1 LGEPAVAQIATA
13 STWGSTDA
21 ARRVAASVGSYDAS
35 IGLGVDVSGF
45 ADLSLR
51 SGGRR
56 YFVNSATGS
65 DENSCAAAQV
75 PSMPKAS
82 GAAALACT
90 TDGEADQILFAE
102 GTRYNS
108 TIPSMAFRKGGYS
121 LAYPFVVQSYDPADP
136 LNQAKYGRATGNNRP
151 VFTGNTAGTPWIF
164 GNTGQRFIAVR
175 GLDINPGNVSGQS
188 LSMVNIGD
196 GILFENNLLRYTGLA
211 LSINGSPTAHHWIFR
226 SNAIYGNWDANPAN
240 HSQGLYA
247 DGSDSLTIEDN
258 VFWHNGWK
266 VGATRDDPAG
276 GATMFRHPIY
286 QQVPTDAVV
295 RRNLVIDGSADGG
308 SHRGKASISE
318 NVYIDNPIS
327 ISAGGGVDYDKS
339 RPYGVDLEISYNAIL
354 GSAAINSKSN
364 SANGWGIS
372 TANGTSSSSA
382 HHNLI
387 ARSGA
392 LAGPAFQVGAG
403 YNQPSYMK
411 FYNNVSYL
419 WSSTGSSW
427 QKGGA
432 YLTQAQPTFDA
443 NFWDDP
449 TLQTNTNVGSYNPP
463 NPYTLAQLCAALG
476 FSSKQ
481 AWIDYAIM
489 HPEKHPAR
497 NARALL
503 FTGYGL
509 K

>member
-1 LGEPAVAQIATA
+1 MSASPTVAGT
-13 STWGSTDA
+13 ST
-21 ARRVAASVGSYDAS
+21 VVYDAS
-35 IGLGVDVSGF
+35 IGLGVDTSGF

-51 SGGRR
+51 SGGHR

-65 DENSCAAAQV
+65 DGNSCGAAQS
-75 PSMPKAS
+75 PSTPKAS

-90 TDGEADQILFAE
+90 TDGEAEQILFAE
-102 GTRYNS
+102 GTRYNT

-121 LAYPFVVQSYDPADP
+121 LAYPFVFQSYDPADP

-151 VFTGNTAGTPWIF
+151 VFTGNNAGTPWIF
-164 GNTGQRFIAVR
+164 GNTGQQFIAVR

-196 GILFENNLLRYTGLA
+196 GILFENNLLRYTGVA
-211 LSINGSPTAHHWIFR
+211 LSINGSPTAHHWILR
-226 SNAIYGNWDANPAN
+226 GNAIYGNWDADPAN

-266 VGATRDDPAG
+266 VGATRDDPTG
-276 GATMFRHPIY
+276 GATMFRHAIY
-286 QQVPTDAVV
+286 QQVPTDAVA
-295 RRNLVIDGSADGG
+295 RRNLIVDGSADGG
-308 SHRGKASISE
+308 SHRGNASITE

-327 ISAGGGVDYDKS
+327 ISAGGGVAYDTG
-339 RPYGVDLEISYNAIL
+339 RPNGVELQVSYNAIL
-354 GSAAINSKSN
+354 GSAQISGSGT
-364 SANGWGIS
+364 ANGWGIS
-372 TANGTSSSSA
+372 TANGTATSSA

-392 LAGPAFQVGAG
+392 IAGPAFQIAAT
-403 YNQPSYMK
+403 YNQSSYMN
-411 FYNNVSYL
+411 FHHNVSYL
-419 WSSTGSSW
+419 WSSMGNSV
-427 QKGGA
+427 QKGGT
-432 YLTQAQPTFDA
+432 YLMQDQPTFDT

-489 HPEKHPAR
+489 NPEKHPAG

-503 FTGYGL
+503 FQGYGL
-509 K
+509 N